1 MERQRGCR
9 PGKRDAVGSPCMDK
23 VFFVVEYA
31 VAEIGACGLET
42 GMWAAPKDACLYSDQ
57 PEEVAKQFG
66 KEALLEWR
74 LGHYRFEGANCAI
87 FSDKL
92 AGTLCTLRV
101 ECLYQGL
108 RTLGEWGIE
117 VQTAQQ
123 FRFGT
128 RPDSPIYH
136 HCAGLGTQ
144 SGKNDPY
151 CQQFARRLRK

>member
-1 MERQRGCR
+1 MAAARASAMLLAALVWTRF
-9 PGKRDAVGSPCMDK
+9 
-23 VFFVVEYA
+23 FFVVEYA

-144 SGKNDPY
+144 SDKNDPY

>member
-1 MERQRGCR
+1 MAAARASAMLLAALVCTM
-9 PGKRDAVGSPCMDK
+9 S
-23 VFFVVEYA
+23 FSVVEYA

-42 GMWAAPKDACLYSDQ
+42 GMWAAFRDACLYSDQ
-57 PEEVAKQFG
+57 PEEAAKQFG

-101 ECLYQGL
+101 ECLYQGV

-117 VQTAQQ
+117 VPNARQ

-128 RPDSPIYH
+128 RPNSPIYH
-136 HCAGLGTQ
+136 YCAGLGTQ
-144 SGKNDPY
+144 LK
-151 CQQFARRLRK
+151 K